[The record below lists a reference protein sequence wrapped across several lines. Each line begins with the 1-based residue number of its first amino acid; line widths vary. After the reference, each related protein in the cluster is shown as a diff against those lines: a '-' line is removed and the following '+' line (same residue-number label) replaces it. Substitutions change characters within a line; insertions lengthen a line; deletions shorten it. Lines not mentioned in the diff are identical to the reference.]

1 MNKVFSSAKEAV
13 SDIFNGAIIMAG
25 GFYMRPAMFPGA
37 LIEAVYELGIKDITL
52 ITQTVSITREHAKRV
67 FLPDGVSAAYS
78 R

>member
-1 MNKVFSSAKEAV
+1 MNKVFSSANEAV
-13 SDIFNGAIIMAG
+13 SDIFNGAMIKAG
-25 GFYMRPAMFPGA
+25 GFYMGPAMFPGA

-67 FLPDGVSAAYS
+67 FPPDGVSAAYS